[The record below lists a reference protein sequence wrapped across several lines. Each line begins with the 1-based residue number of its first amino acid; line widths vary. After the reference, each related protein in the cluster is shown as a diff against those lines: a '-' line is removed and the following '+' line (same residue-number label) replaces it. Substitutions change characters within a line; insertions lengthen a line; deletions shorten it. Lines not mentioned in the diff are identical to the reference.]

1 MHVSKFSRY
10 LFIAL
15 MLVLLPMPGWAS
27 NIMAIDMAKVV
38 IVQASMTDQTA
49 MPADC
54 VMHTQALV
62 EDTTSLCGSCD
73 ACELCL
79 SVANLSYTTW
89 LGQEAVRH
97 ASPPAPS
104 TNFSSPFQAIRQKT
118 PIS

>member
-1 MHVSKFSRY
+1 
-10 LFIAL
+10 
-15 MLVLLPMPGWAS
+15 MLVLLPLRGWAS

-54 VMHTQALV
+54 VMHTQAV
-62 EDTTSLCGSCD
+62 VDDTTSLCGGCD
-73 ACELCL
+73 TCELCL
-79 SVANLSYTTW
+79 SVANLSYITW

-104 TNFSSPFQAIRQKT
+104 ISFSSAVQAISQKP